1 MNFFDSITDLTADYI
16 AIDTFLMCLAGALGC
31 GIITAVASAIR
42 SRSSRSF
49 LIALTLL
56 PMIVATVIMMVNGSV
71 GTGVAVMG
79 AFSLIRF
86 RSVPGKA
93 RDIVAIFLSMTAGL
107 ACASG
112 FVGIAL
118 VFTAIASLVLVLLSL
133 LPIGSDRYMEL
144 AITVPE
150 ALRFAGAFDDLFKQY
165 LSSCRLVR
173 ARTTNMGSLYKL
185 LYRVRMKNMQQMQE
199 FIDELRCRNGNL
211 EISLTEMLENAE
223 EL

>member
-1 MNFFDSITDLTADYI
+1 MYFFDSITNITADYI
-16 AIDTFLMCLAGALGC
+16 EISTYLLCLAAALGC
-31 GIITAVASAIR
+31 GVITALGACVK
-42 SRSSRSF
+42 SRSSKSF
-49 LIALTLL
+49 IVSLILL
-56 PMIVATVIMMVNGSV
+56 PMIVTTVIMMVNGSV
-71 GTGVAVMG
+71 GTGIAVMG

-118 VFTAIASLVLVLLSL
+118 VFTALVSAVLAALSL
-133 LPIGSDRYMEL
+133 IPMGNERCMDLH
-144 AITVPE
+144 ITVPE

-165 LSSCRLVR
+165 TRSCRLVR

-185 LYRVRMKNMQQMQE
+185 QYRVQLKDPAQMQA
-199 FIDELRCRNGNL
+199 FIDDIRCRNGNL
-211 EISLTEMLENAE
+211 EISLAELLENQE